1 MRRSRPLAASLI
13 GLGLGVAGCDT
24 VSTTSTLRPGPQSA
38 VPVLPHD
45 AAVVV
50 IGLSLA
56 VLAFIVASIFW
67 RGIAHDRLAGRLGRA
82 SHPAVIDERP
92 VSLVPGP
99 RIALVAGLRRPR
111 TFVSDDVVRSLS
123 HAELAAVLA
132 HEWHHELHRAPLAL
146 VVLSGVGS
154 ALGWL
159 PPVGRC
165 VDRLRAQIEIDAD
178 GHALTHGSSRQAIAL
193 AIVKLNSP
201 PGSRGLAGFGS
212 AVDVRLQALLDDQG
226 QPPARTVRDDI
237 ALAIGLAAV
246 GVVICS
252 ALSL

>member
-24 VSTTSTLRPGPQSA
+24 VSTTSTSRLGPQSA
-38 VPVLPHD
+38 MPVLPHD
-45 AAVVV
+45 AAVVI

-56 VLAFIVASIFW
+56 VLAFIVASILL
-67 RGIAHDRLAGRLGRA
+67 RGIAHDRLAGQLGRA

-92 VSLVPGP
+92 VGLVLGP

-146 VVLSGVGS
+146 VVLSGVSSG
-154 ALGWL
+154 LGWL
-159 PPVGRC
+159 PPVARWI
-165 VDRLRAQIEIDAD
+165 DRRSAQIEIDAD
-178 GHALTHGSSRQAIAL
+178 AHALAHGSSRQAIAL
-193 AIVKLNSP
+193 AIVKLNCP
-201 PGSRGLAGFGS
+201 PGSLGLAGFGS
-212 AVDVRLQALLDDQG
+212 AVDVRLQALLEHG
-226 QPPARTVRDDI
+226 QPPARTFRDDI

>member
-24 VSTTSTLRPGPQSA
+24 VSTTSFLRPGPGPA
-38 VPVLPHD
+38 VPQLPHD
-45 AAVVV
+45 AAVV
-50 IGLSLA
+50 ILGLSLA

-82 SHPAVIDERP
+82 SHPAVIHDRP

-99 RIALVAGLRRPR
+99 RIAVVAGLRRPR

-132 HEWHHELHRAPLAL
+132 HESHHELHRSPLAL

-154 ALGWL
+154 GMGWL
-159 PPVGRC
+159 PPVARW
-165 VDRLRAQIEIDAD
+165 VDRLRAQIEVDAD
-178 GHALTHGSSRQAIAL
+178 AHALAHGSSRQAIAL
-193 AIVKLNSP
+193 AILKLSSP
-201 PGSRGLAGFGS
+201 PSSLGLAGFGS
-212 AVDVRLQALLDDQG
+212 AVDIRLQALVDER
-226 QPPARTVRDDI
+226 QPHARTVRDDI
-237 ALAIGLAAV
+237 VLAIGVATV